1 MMFSREIVKGNG
13 PTRIFI
19 GGVHGKEG
27 LTTINLIK
35 KLKDDDVNR
44 W

>member
-1 MMFSREIVKGNG
+1 MFSRSIKKGNG

-27 LTTINLIK
+27 LTTLNLIK
-35 KLKDDDVNR
+35 HLKDDDVNR
-44 W
+44 